1 MGIPKDG
8 IKYEDVFPRNQQ
20 HMMKGDNAAS
30 VHHGKELYQK
40 KYGVVV
46 LRRECDKGEIGT
58 KSRENLYPEVKLN
71 RV

>member
-8 IKYEDVFPRNQQ
+8 IKYEDVITRHQP

-30 VHHGKELYQK
+30 VNHGKDLYPK
-40 KYGVVV
+40 KYGVVD
-46 LRRECDKGEIGT
+46 LRRECDKGDMGT
-58 KSRENLYPEVKLN
+58 KGRENLYPEVKLN